1 MKKQWIKNGLFCLLC
16 LITLGGYLFGRNT
29 SQVDKTV
36 SVESD
41 GNYHQIVYEDAD
53 RMLIPITYQIAVDAV
68 NSDDLK
74 QVFSLMK
81 SPGSLSE
88 YLHSFVPDELELVST
103 TLDENGNLNLDFSSA
118 LEQVTREQEL
128 RFLEGLVF
136 VYGQFEGVNS
146 LTFSMAGDPLSKLPQ
161 GEIDLTQPLTRELG
175 INNFESSTRDL
186 HHTTSVVVYYAKQ
199 IGNEELYVP
208 VSKRLEISD
217 DIAYTLNEVLDEVS
231 VTSTLTTASC
241 LEDVVVLEGSSLEDG
256 HLLVNLNSAVLL
268 DESTINQD
276 IYDLLL
282 LSFSHLEGV
291 EEISLQVQGEN
302 LGSGE
307 ASKVSEIVYNT
318 IRM

>member
-29 SQVDKTV
+29 SQIDKTV
-36 SVESD
+36 SVESE
-41 GNYHQIVYEDAD
+41 GNYHQIVYEDKD
-53 RMLIPITYQIAVDAV
+53 HMLIPITYQIEVD
-68 NSDDLK
+68 SSQTEDLK
-74 QVFSLMK
+74 QVFALMK

-88 YLHSFVPDELELVST
+88 YLVPFIPDDLQLIST
-103 TLDENGNLNLDFSSA
+103 NLNEHGVLNLDFSSA
-118 LEQVTREQEL
+118 IDQITKDQEL

-136 VYGQFEGVNS
+136 VFGQFEGVESITLSMEGNP
-146 LTFSMAGDPLSKLPQ
+146 LTSLPQ
-161 GEIDLTQPLTRELG
+161 GEISLNEPLTQELG

-186 HHTTSVVVYYAKQ
+186 HHTTSVVVYYAKK

-208 VSKRLEISD
+208 VSKRLKIEN
-217 DIAYTLNEVLDEVS
+217 DIQETLNDVLDEVS

-241 LEDVVVLEGSSLEDG
+241 LDDVVVLDGSSLENG
-256 HLLVNLNSAVLL
+256 KLLVNLNSAVLL

-276 IYDLLL
+276 IYDLLI

-291 EEISLQVQGEN
+291 EQIALQVQGED
-302 LGSGE
+302 LGSGQ
-307 ASKVSEIVYNT
+307 ASHVSEIIYNT